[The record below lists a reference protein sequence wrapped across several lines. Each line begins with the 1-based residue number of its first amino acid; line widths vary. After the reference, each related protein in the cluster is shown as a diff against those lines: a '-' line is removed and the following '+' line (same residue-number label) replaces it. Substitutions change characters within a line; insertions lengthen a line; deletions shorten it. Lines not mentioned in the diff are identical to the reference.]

1 VTPEKTAAARTAPEK
16 NGIAITSPVS
26 TAGMGTPVRE
36 QHQ

>member
-1 VTPEKTAAARTAPEK
+1 VNPAARTNAEK
-16 NGIAITSPVS
+16 NSIAGPVS